1 MSSSSRSVHVRG
13 LPELGGLQDKV
24 TGYFQSGSLS
34 AGGAVTRVK
43 LLGPGQAVVTFADE
57 TVAQNVL
64 AQPQHSI
71 QGTRIKVTACPPHLD
86 VPEVPGEDTEE
97 TDEKAAGDET
107 NKDEKESALS
117 EEEVKLEEAGIEELQ
132 SQGSVKELMKR
143 FESPDPMTFLEK
155 DRKERAA
162 TSPSRL
168 SKTNQALDCSAIEL
182 PPSDDDESPQE
193 SPTPKCLPVQVSHG
207 TRDDESE
214 AAVADNFS
222 AQNRSPL
229 HQQANAD
236 SKLSKINLALDCST
250 VELPPSDDDETPEES
265 PTPRSWP
272 AHVSHGTRNDESDA
286 FPAPPKIP
294 PTPPK
299 PTVPPKPPPKPTTSA
314 SVPLMTAATSP
325 QHSNLTSAPMGSQE
339 QLQRPK
345 PTFPQHPH
353 IPNTSIKDQLQQ
365 QLHPIPHCIS
375 SVTSEATVTSS
386 QHSNKPN
393 APMEGLLNQPHPKPT
408 TGFSVPN
415 ETTSSSPQHP
425 NLPNTSMG
433 GQPQQAY
440 SMQQFTS
447 SEATVTSSQQTNI
460 PNAPMESPHQP
471 YPTTRFSVPTET
483 THPSPQHPTLNTSM
497 GPEQPQQPWYPYWH
511 PHPQWGMM
519 YPRQPMYQP
528 QFSGSFGFR
537 PPYMPYVPYGD
548 TGHGVP
554 GTGRGGIPPSG
565 VPFQGHPASGPQSSF
580 FPQVSH
586 SRPPG
591 QPTGNVPPTG
601 ARSSPQSELLYSYHQ
616 PSSSESARW
625 ASPRTGSPVSL
636 PFQQQNRSHGYHSDQ
651 ESSVRSRQ
659 TPTELSDEES
669 NFEDAL
675 DSVSCVGSVV
685 SDGESFVHA
694 SSSSNP
700 ASWGRKETTRPLGAA
715 AKTDHHSSTERNRK
729 EGKTTP
735 DIHETPSSITI
746 QVSGFLSGPNEEMLR
761 LYFENK
767 KRSGGEDIQEFEV
780 RDNKVFIVFKDR
792 TVARHVLSREHCLDE
807 TVLKLKEVQP
817 RSLDNTRLLVKGF
830 KESTTKE
837 TLSFYLENI
846 SNDDVITVD
855 YSTQPGVAL
864 VTFNKISN
872 FDRMVAKAQSRPLEG
887 QRLTLERVPVTDAI
901 IVTDLP
907 DTVSR
912 DLLEL
917 YFESETN
924 SGGGPIS
931 DIKMDSST
939 GTAVVQFDDIKTVN
953 RVHQKSPHIL
963 NNKPVSV
970 KPYYECLG
978 EVVDDDAPGAFKM
991 PQPINIKI
999 KPELI
1004 LFAFAMPKFVEQL
1017 ESKLK
1022 EVHAE
1027 VDKTVT
1033 EEVKISPTLKPKM
1046 KDVRKLA
1053 RQWEDKSRS
1062 SVEEFF
1068 TQFQAMEIHVAS
1080 NIWQRTKD
1088 RFEKVSEKVSNVASK
1103 GDDLWVQCSDEKD
1116 GGGVVTLIGTSEAV
1130 TEAELV
1136 CKTFIEE
1143 TEKQLKLESTIVTDN
1158 ITNMKAAK
1166 LKILKLNNLQEKHPD
1181 VEIKFDIDKCSVGFK
1196 GQQALVQNA
1205 KIDLLETTNNLAEER
1220 VSLPRGKLSYL
1231 KSDRG
1236 RKHLEDSLKKND
1248 IKAAF
1253 ATKDEEMTILA
1264 LQDSE
1269 VKAAKDLLQQVV
1281 SESPVAVA
1289 EESRDLLSKQGFAS
1303 LSADLRQRLSV
1314 DIHVA
1319 KDKVWVVGPAE
1330 KVATASKEI
1339 KSYIAKNTIVTINM
1353 DVAEGTSKFLNCY
1366 RNAKVK
1372 DVEKKH
1378 ADQLVQITI
1387 DRGKLTVRGTKD
1399 GTQSARKE
1407 LQDLID
1413 DVATDTMNIIKPGM
1427 HKFFTEGT
1435 GNTLLKGIEKQVKCV
1450 IMVGGKPGAPA
1461 RATGRIRAA
1470 AASGPPGDPNQVCSH
1485 TMRGGQKLVVVQGD
1499 LTSRRVDVMVNTAN
1513 GTMVHGGG
1521 LAAAIV
1527 RAGGPEIKRDCD
1539 KYVKENGKL
1548 TEGQVMSTKGYK
1560 LPCKMVVHAVGPQWI
1575 AGEEDS
1581 REKILMQAVENAL
1594 LEARDHH
1601 SIAIPAISSGIFGY
1615 PIKPCVA
1622 AIVSAVTTFFNNYPD
1637 CALSEVYFTEMDPKK
1652 TDAFKDEFLNR
1663 FGRDKV
1669 TMSDRTATSPSRPTP
1684 LPRTAGDAASGTDS
1698 PSNALT
1704 TPEGITILLKKGDIT
1719 AEKADVLVN
1728 MTSNDL
1734 DLSQGGVAK
1743 AFGQA
1748 GGQELQQLCKN
1759 HGKADAGDVVIT
1771 QSAGTLRCKEVYH
1784 GVLPHW
1790 QESDQPLRTMVQE
1803 CLESADNDGYTSIA
1817 FPAMGTGNL
1826 KYPRG
1831 LAASCMYDEIL
1842 SFSQSNPGTTL
1853 KDVRIIVFDQPTVQ
1867 AFETEL
1873 RVRQGVPGAAKGS
1886 GPYSAVTTPK
1896 PGQQQMTIGSVT
1908 VQIQGGDLTTE
1919 NVDCIVNVSSKDLDL
1934 SGPMAKAICQK
1945 AGPSVAT
1952 ECQQY
1957 IRKNGQQDN
1966 GAVVLTGAG
1975 KLPYKGILH
1984 LTHPNANVLK
1994 KSIKTCLQVADKRGF
2009 KSIAFPA
2016 VGTGGFKISPDQA
2029 ASLMMD
2035 GVADFAQQGAPTSLT
2050 TVRIT
2055 VFQQQMLQNFHSEM
2069 DRRAQGLGHKTKR
2082 FSAVKS
2088 RFKKV
2093 ARSLGKKSRVA
2104 KILGLTSF
2112 DGKHSVG
2119 DSASTPKPLLL
2130 QFFGTDRTVG
2140 VAKKRVQ
2147 ETVDGNFKEEKI
2159 DDLAVL
2165 QLSQDEVDMLKVYGH
2180 QNSVSVKVDQGGCHC
2195 ITIQGITDVT
2205 TVVNK
2210 VWEVLHAKKE
2220 EARKMEQALSLQ
2232 KDISW
2237 HYEKPDG
2244 TYTAFDPLINLQIE
2258 EAYRKNR
2265 KGKVQYED
2273 DVGQCE
2279 IDFSTMKE
2287 KASGQTS
2294 NVRRDDLKASAVTS
2308 AVPSHWDPQ
2317 PTDPKSKKPKLCHL
2331 VKLKS
2336 SSTEY
2341 KTVSSKF
2348 GLGNIVSIE
2357 RVQNPTL
2364 WSQYCAQKQKISLK
2378 NPGKNIEQ
2386 ELWHGSSAD
2395 SCVKIYHNGFNRSY
2409 AGVHGVAIGK
2419 GTYFAT
2425 NASYSAGGYASP
2437 DASGHKRLF
2446 LAKVLTGLS
2455 TPGNSSMIVPPPRP
2469 GGGPLDTYDSTSGS
2483 GMFCVFHD
2491 AQAYPEY
2498 LITFT

>member
-64 AQPQHSI
+64 AQPQHTL

-97 TDEKAAGDET
+97 TDEKATGDKT
-107 NKDEKESALS
+107 NKDEEESALS
-117 EEEVKLEEAGIEELQ
+117 EEEVKLEEAGVE
-132 SQGSVKELMKR
+132 
-143 FESPDPMTFLEK
+143 
-155 DRKERAA
+155 AA
-162 TSPSRL
+162 TLPEDSPSKL

-182 PPSDDDESPQE
+182 PPSDDDETPQE

-250 VELPPSDDDETPEES
+250 VELPPSDDDKTPEES

-299 PTVPPKPPPKPTTSA
+299 PTVPPKPSPKPTTSA

-375 SVTSEATVTSS
+375 STSEATVTSS

-447 SEATVTSSQQTNI
+447 SEATTPDMVFLGLVEVAFLHLAFHFKVILHQ
-460 PNAPMESPHQP
+460 APSLL
-471 YPTTRFSVPTET
+471 FSASVPFKTSWAANRQRSSNWSKVIST
-483 THPSPQHPTLNTSM
+483 VRTSAFLSPAIILRIS
-497 GPEQPQQPWYPYWH
+497 
-511 PHPQWGMM
+511 
-519 YPRQPMYQP
+519 
-528 QFSGSFGFR
+528 SL
-537 PPYMPYVPYGD
+537 
-548 TGHGVP
+548 
-554 GTGRGGIPPSG
+554 GIPKDWLTSKP
-565 VPFQGHPASGPQSSF
+565 
-580 FPQVSH
+580 
-586 SRPPG
+586 
-591 QPTGNVPPTG
+591 
-601 ARSSPQSELLYSYHQ
+601 
-616 PSSSESARW
+616 
-625 ASPRTGSPVSL
+625 SL
-636 PFQQQNRSHGYHSDQ
+636 PATEQKPW
-651 ESSVRSRQ
+651 

-685 SDGESFVHA
+685 SDGESFVRA
-694 SSSSNP
+694 SSSPNP
-700 ASWGRKETTRPLGAA
+700 ASWGRKETTRPLGAT

-817 RSLDNTRLLVKGF
+817 RSLDNTRLLVKGLR
-830 KESTTKE
+830 ESTTKE
-837 TLSFYLENI
+837 TLSLYLENI
-846 SNDDVITVD
+846 SDDDGITVD

-864 VTFNKISN
+864 VTLNKISN

-953 RVHQKSPHIL
+953 RVHQKRPHIL

-1004 LFAFAMPKFVEQL
+1004 LFAFTKPKFVEQL

-1053 RQWEDKSRS
+1053 GHWEDKSRS

-1068 TQFQAMEIHVAS
+1068 NQFQAMEIHVAP

-1088 RFEKVSEKVSNVASK
+1088 RFEKVSEKMSNVASK
-1103 GDDLWVQCSDEKD
+1103 GDDLWVQCSDKED

-1143 TEKQLKLESTIVTDN
+1143 TEKQLKLEATIVTDN

-1205 KIDLLETTNNLAEER
+1205 KIDLLETANNLAEER

-1303 LSADLRQRLSV
+1303 LSADLQQRLSV
-1314 DIHVA
+1314 DIHVV

-1339 KSYIAKNTIVTINM
+1339 KNYIAKNTIVTINM

-1366 RNAKVK
+1366 RNADVK

-1399 GTQSARKE
+1399 GTQSARKQ
-1407 LQDLID
+1407 LQALID
-1413 DVATDTMNIIKPGM
+1413 DVATDTMNITKPGM

-1450 IMVGGKPGAPA
+1450 IRVGGKPGAPT
-1461 RATGRIRAA
+1461 RATGRTRAA
-1470 AASGPPGDPNQVCSH
+1470 AAPGPPGDPNQVCSH

-1513 GTMVHGGG
+1513 GAMVHGGG

-1581 REKILMQAVENAL
+1581 KEKVLMQAVENAL

-1622 AIVSAVTTFFNNYPD
+1622 AIVAAVTTFFNNYPD

-1684 LPRTAGDAASGTDS
+1684 LPRTAGDAASGTDG

-1728 MTSNDL
+1728 TTSNDL

-1771 QSAGTLRCKEVYH
+1771 QPAGTLRCKEVYH

-1803 CLESADNDGYTSIA
+1803 CLESADNDSYTSIA

-1826 KYPRG
+1826 KYPRD
-1831 LAASCMYDEIL
+1831 LAASCMYDEIV

-1853 KDVRIIVFDQPTVQ
+1853 KDVRIIVFDQSTVQ

-1873 RVRQGVPGAAKGS
+1873 RARQGVPGAAK
-1886 GPYSAVTTPK
+1886 VTTPK

-1919 NVDCIVNVSSKDLDL
+1919 NVDCIVNVTSKDLDL
-1934 SGPMAKAICQK
+1934 SGPIAKAICQK
-1945 AGPSVAT
+1945 AGPSVAA

-1957 IRKNGQQDN
+1957 IRKNGQQDH

-1975 KLPYKGILH
+1975 KLPYKDILH

-2035 GVADFAQQGAPTSLT
+2035 GVTDFAQQGAPTSLT

-2069 DRRAQGLGHKTKR
+2069 DKRAQE
-2082 FSAVKS
+2082 
-2088 RFKKV
+2088 V

-2140 VAKKRVQ
+2140 MAKKRVQ

-2180 QNSVSVKVDQGGCHC
+2180 QNNVSVKVDQGSRHC

-2244 TYTAFDPLINLQIE
+2244 TYAAFDPLINLQIE
-2258 EAYRKNR
+2258 EAYKKNR

-2378 NPGKNIEQ
+2378 NPGQNIEQ